1 MNNMDEHP
9 DIQLGAGVLGLIWET
24 VAKKVV
30 DLAIEIYNATPEQAA
45 AIKLVFLARGAY
57 QIELV

>member
-1 MNNMDEHP
+1 MDEHP
-9 DIQLGAGVLGLIWET
+9 DIQFGAGVLGLVWET

-45 AIKLVFLARGAY
+45 AMKLVFLASGTY
-57 QIELV
+57 TIELD